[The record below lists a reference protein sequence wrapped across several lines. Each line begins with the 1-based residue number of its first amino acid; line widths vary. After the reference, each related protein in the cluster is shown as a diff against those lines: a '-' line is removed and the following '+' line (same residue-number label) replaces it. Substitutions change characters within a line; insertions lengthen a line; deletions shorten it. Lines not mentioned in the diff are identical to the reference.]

1 MCTTPY
7 SYHFLSPPLSI
18 RANCCASP
26 IKLRGN
32 LRGVRI
38 LLRGGRGGGGKG
50 SNTSG
55 PLLPEEAVF
64 DRGKHLNRVQSSQFY
79 PLISFY
85 IPRRKASVIAVNQIT
100 VPSLTSAGFLK

>member
-1 MCTTPY
+1 MIQ
-7 SYHFLSPPLSI
+7 H
-18 RANCCASP
+18 
-26 IKLRGN
+26 KLVNSDPKLISNKRLIN
-32 LRGVRI
+32 IELDRIVRI
-38 LLRGGRGGGGKG
+38 LFKF
-50 SNTSG
+50 SNTSS

-64 DRGKHLNRVQSSQFY
+64 DRGEHLNRVQSSQFY